1 MSRPFASTPV
11 AAVKV
16 GDKLT
21 FGDPYQIITV
31 ERITTA
37 EYDGW
42 TGLHG
47 TSTTFSSKTPWF
59 GYYKPTDT
67 IRVLTPSN

>member
-1 MSRPFASTPV
+1 MSRAFTSTK
-11 AAVKV
+11 ATDIKV
-16 GDKLT
+16 GDRLT
-21 FGDPYQIITV
+21 FGDPCQIITV
-31 ERITTA
+31 ENITTE

-47 TSTTFSSKTPWF
+47 TSTIFSSKTPWF